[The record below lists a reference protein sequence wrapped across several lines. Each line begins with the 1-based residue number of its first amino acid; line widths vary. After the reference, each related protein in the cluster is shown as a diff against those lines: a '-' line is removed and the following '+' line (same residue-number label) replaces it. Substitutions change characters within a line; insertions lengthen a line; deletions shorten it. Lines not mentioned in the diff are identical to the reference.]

1 MANERA
7 DLNGEQDRDT
17 TGGPAADLGAQP
29 RIVVGVDR
37 SDPALAAM
45 RWAKAEAEIRGAAL
59 DLVHAWSWPVPLVS
73 SELAMIS
80 LPAPP
85 IDDMRAAALEVIA
98 EMSAE
103 AFGHDT
109 DGPAVIAHAAEANT
123 ADLLLSTSA
132 GAEMIVVG
140 SKGHNALYSA
150 LIGSVSRQVAHHADV
165 PVVIVR
171 PAGN

>member
-59 DLVHAWSWPVPLVS
+59 DLVHAWSWPVP
-73 SELAMIS
+73 
-80 LPAPP
+80 PP
-85 IDDMRAAALEVIA
+85 I
-98 EMSAE
+98 S
-103 AFGHDT
+103 
-109 DGPAVIAHAAEANT
+109 PCSP
-123 ADLLLSTSA
+123 LLTRTPPDWTSRLSSRPRVTGNPPNAYFATTSA
-132 GAEMIVVG
+132 TVPTTAM
-140 SKGHNALYSA
+140 APMTY
-150 LIGSVSRQVAHHADV
+150 LIEPPSSSSVR
-165 PVVIVR
+165 R
-171 PAGN
+171 G